1 MSKVVQEIRDPV
13 HQFINFSPHEK
24 TVIDSAPVQRLR
36 SIHQL
41 AMTYLVYPG
50 ATHRRFE
57 HSLGTMELASR
68 VYAVITRPE
77 HLTDEV
83 RDLLPELAN
92 ENAVKYWKRV
102 IRLAALCHDLGHLPF
117 SHAAERELL
126 PEGWDHERLSQEM
139 INSMAD
145 LFRDPAEGTIEA
157 EHIVKLA
164 LGEKKLPGAKFSRWE
179 SVLSEIIVGDS
190 FGVDRM
196 DYLLRDSHHA
206 GVVYGRF
213 DHYRLIDTLRLL
225 PDPLGEPAVGIEH
238 GGMHS
243 AEALLIARYFMYTQ
257 VYYHPV
263 RMIYDIHLIDF
274 LREWLSE
281 GKFSSQVD
289 DHIAMT
295 DETVLV
301 GMAEAATDP
310 GRPGHDP
317 ARRLVGRGH
326 FKVAYSLL
334 LPDARLDADVVETV
348 YRAACEEFGG
358 DKVRMKMGRDTNKTI
373 DFPVQTS
380 ERVDLASNL
389 SDVLQQL
396 PVVASGY
403 VYVERELL
411 EKAKTWLATH
421 RGEIIKPLRED

>member
-1 MSKVVQEIRDPV
+1 MNKVVQEVRDPV

-24 TVIDSAPVQRLR
+24 TVIDSAAVQRLR
-36 SIHQL
+36 RIHQL

-68 VYAVITRPE
+68 VYGVVTRPE
-77 HLTDEV
+77 NLSDDV
-83 RDLLPELAN
+83 RGLLPELAN
-92 ENAVKYWKRV
+92 DNAVKYWRRV

-126 PEGWDHERLSQEM
+126 PEGWDHERLSREM

-164 LGEKKLPGAKFSRWE
+164 LGEKKLQGVEFSRWE
-179 SVLSEIIVGDS
+179 SVLSDIIVGDS

-213 DHYRLIDTLRLL
+213 DHYRLIDTLRFL
-225 PDPLGEPAVGIEH
+225 PDRLGEPAVGIEH

-243 AEALLIARYFMYTQ
+243 AEALLIARYFMYRQ

-263 RMIYDIHLIDF
+263 RMIYDVHLIDF
-274 LREWLSE
+274 LRAWLPG
-281 GKFSSQVD
+281 GKFGTAVD

-295 DETVLV
+295 D
-301 GMAEAATDP
+301 
-310 GRPGHDP
+310 
-317 ARRLVGRGH
+317 
-326 FKVAYSLL
+326 
-334 LPDARLDADVVETV
+334 DA
-348 YRAACEEFGG
+348 
-358 DKVRMKMGRDTNKTI
+358 
-373 DFPVQTS
+373 
-380 ERVDLASNL
+380 
-389 SDVLQQL
+389 VLQ
-396 PVVASGY
+396 
-403 VYVERELL
+403 
-411 EKAKTWLATH
+411 
-421 RGEIIKPLRED
+421 